1 MAAGQEQQ
9 APAGASSATTE
20 LDTITVTGYRASL
33 EKSQAVK
40 RSANSIVDAISAEDI
55 GKFPDINA
63 AESLSHLPG
72 ISVDRQF
79 GEGEKVSIN
88 GTDPALNRV
97 LLNGQTIASGDW
109 GGNPTDTSG
118 RTFNYTLLSPEIIGL
133 MEVYKTPEARID
145 EGSIGGTVIVHTR
158 KPLELPKNTI
168 RGSIGYNYNDRSE
181 EGNPRGSA
189 LWSWKNDDETFGA
202 LISATHDKQDLARAG
217 IEYFGYTTGAGIPP
231 TATITGD
238 GSDVATARVPAGIS
252 SAFFQQTRE
261 RSGLQG
267 ALQWKPDEQNEF
279 NLTGLYI
286 KGKYNNFS
294 QARYVC
300 PACND
305 DRQKITQANV
315 QNGVVTSATVSDGAA
330 GQPYAQLD
338 ANYRE
343 STVTT
348 KSLNLRHDW
357 SGEKWVFTTQAGYTE
372 ATGGKNPEYLMKYL
386 MQDGGY
392 NYAFDGRNTS
402 VNYDNGGASNWALP
416 GNPAGLAPGQE
427 GNIPGTTTGIMQ
439 AGGIAYQKSK
449 DDEKY
454 FQWDASRDLEWGPFT
469 KLQFGYKYINHNNG
483 VDARGNR
490 INTTDP
496 VSLTQ
501 FNPGTTPSSLYDGL
515 GASGDL
521 TTWPTANLGAVRSY
535 LLSQPQGAY
544 RTDFGA
550 SFDVKE
556 ITQNVYTQLN
566 FESGQWR
573 GNVGVRLVDT
583 TDKSQFW
590 QSNDGGT
597 SFQRVAET
605 NDYRKALPS
614 FNIAYDI
621 TNDTVLRFSAA
632 KVIARPRY
640 ADLAGTFTVNSGN
653 GNLTANGGNPDLKPY
668 ESTNYDVAAE
678 WYFAPSSMLSGEVFY
693 RDISSYIVNTT
704 VTQQLNPAPPAIAG
718 LYQVTTPVN
727 VSDAKVKG
735 VAVNYQQT
743 FGLGFGLQANYTFAE
758 SDSSSG
764 LNLPY
769 LSRDTYN
776 VIPYWEH
783 GDWTVRVNYSYR
795 SKYFTQIGRLESRDF
810 ADAYKQLDLNASY
823 QITDYMGITFGAT
836 NLLDSTYRVFSNTRD
851 TPTAFYKNGRGY
863 QAQLNF
869 KF

>member
-1 MAAGQEQQ
+1 M
-9 APAGASSATTE
+9 
-20 LDTITVTGYRASL
+20 
-33 EKSQAVK
+33 
-40 RSANSIVDAISAEDI
+40 
-55 GKFPDINA
+55 
-63 AESLSHLPG
+63 
-72 ISVDRQF
+72 
-79 GEGEKVSIN
+79 
-88 GTDPALNRV
+88 
-97 LLNGQTIASGDW
+97 
-109 GGNPTDTSG
+109 
-118 RTFNYTLLSPEIIGL
+118 
-133 MEVYKTPEARID
+133 
-145 EGSIGGTVIVHTR
+145 
-158 KPLELPKNTI
+158 
-168 RGSIGYNYNDRSE
+168 
-181 EGNPRGSA
+181 
-189 LWSWKNDDETFGA
+189 
-202 LISATHDKQDLARAG
+202 
-217 IEYFGYTTGAGIPP
+217 
-231 TATITGD
+231 
-238 GSDVATARVPAGIS
+238 
-252 SAFFQQTRE
+252 
-261 RSGLQG
+261 
-267 ALQWKPDEQNEF
+267 
-279 NLTGLYI
+279 
-286 KGKYNNFS
+286 
-294 QARYVC
+294 
-300 PACND
+300 
-305 DRQKITQANV
+305 
-315 QNGVVTSATVSDGAA
+315 
-330 GQPYAQLD
+330 
-338 ANYRE
+338 
-343 STVTT
+343 
-348 KSLNLRHDW
+348 
-357 SGEKWVFTTQAGYTE
+357 FTTQVGNTE
-372 ATGGKNPEYLMKYL
+372 ATGGKNPEYLMKFL

-392 NYAFDGRNTS
+392 NYAFDGQNTA
-402 VNYDNGGASNWALP
+402 VNYDNGGASNWVLP
-416 GNPAGLAPGQE
+416 GNPAGLAPGQQ
-427 GNIPGTTTGIMQ
+427 GNVPGTNTGIMQ

-449 DDEKY
+449 DEEKY
-454 FQWDASRDLEWGPFT
+454 FQWDASRDLELGPFT

-490 INTTDP
+490 INSTDA

-501 FNPGTTPSSLYDGL
+501 FNPGSTPSSLYDGL

-521 TTWPTANLGAVRSY
+521 TTWPTASLNSVRNY
-535 LLSQPQGAY
+535 LLSQPQGPY

-550 SFDVKE
+550 SFQVKE

-583 TDKSQFW
+583 TDKSEFW

-597 SFQRVAET
+597 NFDRVAET

-621 TNDTVLRFSAA
+621 TDDTVLRFSAA

-640 ADLAGTFTVNSGN
+640 ADLAGTFTINSGT
-653 GNLTANGGNPDLKPY
+653 GDLTANGGNPDLKPY
-668 ESTNYDVAAE
+668 ESTNYDLAAE

-693 RDISSYIVNTT
+693 RDISSYIVSTT
-704 VTQQLNPAPPAIAG
+704 TSQQLNPAPPAIAG

-727 VSDAKVKG
+727 VSDAKVTG
-735 VAVNYQQT
+735 VSVNYQQT

-795 SKYFTQIGRLESRDF
+795 SKYFTQIGRLQSRDF